1 MAAPRLTRQ
10 ETYQATLLITCEL
23 GHRGTRRKV
32 DALERGWHEIRKMD
46 KDLTGRNKRRGRE
59 RERVAVS

>member
-10 ETYQATLLITCEL
+10 ETYQATLLITCEW

-32 DALERGWHEIRKMD
+32 EALERGWHEIRKMD
-46 KDLTGRNKRRGRE
+46 KDLTGRNKRQGGQS
-59 RERVAVS
+59 ERVAVS